1 MRPVVTQSRAM
12 NRVKSRA
19 EKPMSSSRLITPM
32 ANPQAKRMGTSGRG
46 SMTRRLPSR
55 AVGMVS
61 SSRFS
66 AK

>member
-1 MRPVVTQSRAM
+1 
-12 NRVKSRA
+12 
-19 EKPMSSSRLITPM
+19 M
-32 ANPQAKRMGTSGRG
+32 AKPQASTIGTRGRG
-46 SMTRRLPSR
+46 SITSRLPNR

>member
-1 MRPVVTQSRAM
+1 MRPVVTHSNPM

-19 EKPMSSSRLITPM
+19 EKPMSCSRLITAM
-32 ANPQAKRMGTSGRG
+32 ANAQASRIGTRGRG
-46 SMTRRLPSR
+46 SRTSRLPNR
-55 AVGMVS
+55 AVGMVN